1 MTEALGYRPG
11 LDQPELDWK
20 GAVPVATRFDDPY
33 YSLEN
38 GLAEADYVFLD
49 GNGLPE
55 RLSDGFHI
63 AELGFGTGLNML
75 ATARAWQGPGR
86 IRFTSFEAHPLET
99 TQIARALAAF
109 PELDPAP
116 FLAAWSKGARQIAL
130 DGLDLEVIEGP
141 AAETLP
147 QWHGAADAWYL
158 DGFAPAKNPALWTP
172 ELMAQVLQ
180 FFTIIIK

>member
-1 MTEALGYRPG
+1 MVRRMTEALGYRPG

-75 ATARAWQGPGR
+75 ATARAWQGPM
-86 IRFTSFEAHPLET
+86 A
-99 TQIARALAAF
+99 AR
-109 PELDPAP
+109 
-116 FLAAWSKGARQIAL
+116 SR
-130 DGLDLEVIEGP
+130 V
-141 AAETLP
+141 
-147 QWHGAADAWYL
+147 
-158 DGFAPAKNPALWTP
+158 N
-172 ELMAQVLQ
+172 
-180 FFTIIIK
+180 